1 MKTII
6 ALITALLITA
16 SNYYPECGVVTEV
29 KQIGAE
35 PWETAVT
42 FETMNGNL
50 FAFDGGE
57 DLEEGDVIAVIMN
70 SNGTPNVVDDIV
82 VNVRYCSPIN
92 VIITE

>member
-1 MKTII
+1 MKTLI
-6 ALITALLITA
+6 ALIAALLSV

-29 KQIGAE
+29 KQTGIE
-35 PWETAVT
+35 PWETTVT
-42 FETMNGNL
+42 FQTMNGNL

-82 VNVRYCSPIN
+82 IDVRYCSPIN